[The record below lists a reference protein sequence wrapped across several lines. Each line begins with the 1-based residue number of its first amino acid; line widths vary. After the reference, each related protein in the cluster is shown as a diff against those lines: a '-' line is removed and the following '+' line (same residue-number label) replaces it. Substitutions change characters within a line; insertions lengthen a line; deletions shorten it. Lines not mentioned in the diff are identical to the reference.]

1 MPAEHLDD
9 GAISA
14 PASNGASAQNHAR
27 TSTTDDT
34 GDTDV
39 PPTSSPTKSRLE
51 TPEERL
57 ARKLAADSEASQSN
71 ADAAS
76 AAASAEI
83 AASAASVG
91 ADTNADDS
99 TSMFEAKAAATAT
112 ALRKEESG
120 RTTNSSGRRRSS
132 QISQPSVESRP
143 GAYRVRGSSGG
154 FDDDDEEESKEE
166 VEYVGS
172 RAKLATDD
180 AVLVGTKLA
189 AMTNEGD
196 DGEYTVVNNPTSR
209 IRGFINSSLKSS
221 TKSNKDVLIPEAFV
235 VEDDE
240 DIERGQD
247 DSIAAVT
254 IPMTTA
260 EVVETKSV
268 CGMSLPTH
276 TWKMLAGA
284 VLGVL
289 ALVAIIVGS
298 LAGTGQIGGDKQVS
312 SFGTDKE
319 RAVVLDC
326 PATKLVAEDGA
337 EEDKFGRA
345 VAIDAGVAVVG
356 AFFHSD
362 KSHLEANITE
372 GGAAYV
378 YEKVEEEW
386 TLVTKLLAPGAQLQ
400 SKFGVSVAAGRN
412 GTLLALGAD
421 THNNTLGAVFLF
433 TKDEDAADGWIWS
446 GRIDPPPEEGQ
457 VGDRFGDSVAI
468 GSDGVTLAVGAG
480 DRNTGGLV
488 YLYTLS
494 APDSD
499 GQITWQNNVVLRGN
513 QVYKFSDKFG
523 GYLAM
528 RGDTLVVGAQKAS
541 EFDQASGA
549 AYVYE
554 RRNGT
559 WIYDSKLLPPESEAG
574 YAYEFG
580 NAVDVDASGETIVV
594 GSWKSHADDGTIQ
607 ALGAAYVFVKTNGAW
622 TIQQRLRPK
631 EETKEKRRFGSAAAI
646 SADGNTV
653 FIGSIHHDNKA
664 GAVFH
669 FSRMGNIWSQTKM
682 IVPPGLY
689 KNHEFGNI
697 ISVDDASSTV
707 LIGEVGDTDAGGAE
721 AGAAW
726 LIDMC

>member
-1 MPAEHLDD
+1 MSTENLDD
-9 GAISA
+9 GAGNT
-14 PASNGASAQNHAR
+14 PASDSAYAQNHPAA
-27 TSTTDDT
+27 DA
-34 GDTDV
+34 DV
-39 PPTSSPTKSRLE
+39 PSAASSPTTSRLE

-57 ARKLAADSEASQSN
+57 ARKLAADSEASQTQSN
-71 ADAAS
+71 GDTAS
-76 AAASAEI
+76 AAASTEI
-83 AASAASVG
+83 PGSVASGVG
-91 ADTNADDS
+91 ADTTADDS
-99 TSMFEAKAAATAT
+99 TSVFEAKAAATAT
-112 ALRKEESG
+112 ALRKEGSG
-120 RTTNSSGRRRSS
+120 RTTTSSGRRRSS
-132 QISQPSVESRP
+132 QVSQRSMESESRP
-143 GAYRVRGSSGG
+143 GAYRVRGNSGG

-189 AMTNEGD
+189 TMTNEAE
-196 DGEYTVVNNPTSR
+196 DGEYTVANNPTSR
-209 IRGFINSSLKSS
+209 TRGSINSSLKSS

-235 VEDDE
+235 VEDDG
-240 DIERGQD
+240 DVERGQD
-247 DSIAAVT
+247 DSTAAVT

-260 EVVETKSV
+260 EVVETKTV
-268 CGMSLPTH
+268 CGLSLPTH
-276 TWKMLAGA
+276 TWKLLAAA

-289 ALVAIIVGS
+289 ALVTIVVGS
-298 LAGTGQIGGDKQVS
+298 LAGTGKIGGGNQVS

-319 RAVVLDC
+319 RPVVLDC

-345 VAIDAGVAVVG
+345 VAIDSGVAVVG
-356 AFFHSD
+356 AFSHSD
-362 KSHLEANITE
+362 PSQLEANITK

-378 YEKVEEEW
+378 YEKVGEEW
-386 TLVTKLLAPGAQLQ
+386 TLMTKLLAPGVQLE

-421 THNNTLGAVFLF
+421 THNKTLGAVFLF
-433 TKDEDAADGWIWS
+433 TKNGDGSGGWTWR
-446 GRIDPPPEEGQ
+446 GRIDPPPEESQ

-480 DRNTGGLV
+480 DRSTGGLV

-494 APDSD
+494 VPDNDS
-499 GQITWQNNVVLRGN
+499 QITWHNDAIFQGS
-513 QVYKFSDKFG
+513 QAYAFSDKFG

-528 RGDTLVVGAQKAS
+528 RGDTLVVGAQKTS

-559 WIYDSKLLPPESEAG
+559 WVYDSKLLPPESEAG

-580 NAVDVDASGETIVV
+580 NAVDVDESGETIVV
-594 GSWKSHADDGTIQ
+594 GSWKSHSDDGTMQ
-607 ALGAAYVFVKTNGAW
+607 MLGAAYIFVKANGVW
-622 TIQQRLRPK
+622 TIEERLRPE
-631 EETKEKRRFGSAAAI
+631 EETREKRRFGSAVAI
-646 SADGNTV
+646 SADGNTAL
-653 FIGSIHHDNKA
+653 IGSIHHDNKA
-664 GAVFH
+664 GAVFR
-669 FSRMGNIWSQTKM
+669 FSRSGNTWSQTKM

-689 KNHEFGNI
+689 KDDSFGNI
-697 ISVDDASSTV
+697 ISIDDASSTV
-707 LIGEVGDTDAGGAE
+707 LIGEVGDTDAGGSE